1 MTSEKQE
8 QAVKWLTE
16 EVRSLRMAPAIN
28 GCGPENWVDLLEI
41 METCLEAVRDYH
53 FPDTRKMVP
62 LTLEQLRGMD
72 DKAVRVRVLESDC
85 QGLHTGIV
93 TMNDPNDSD
102 NGVYAGCAF
111 RCIKDYGKTWLAYD
125 YPPAHIDWE
134 VWMAEWR
141 NHYRS
146 GATAGTGYVCSSC
159 DMWNGR
165 KSHICPSCGKAM
177 DADGLSELE
186 KRLRG

>member
-111 RCIKDYGKTWLAYD
+111 TEAALPLELDMCAL
-125 YPPAHIDWE
+125 PAICGMDGNHTSARPAE
-134 VWMAEWR
+134 KRWMRTDCPSW
-141 NHYRS
+141 RS
-146 GATAGTGYVCSSC
+146 G
-159 DMWNGR
+159 
-165 KSHICPSCGKAM
+165 
-177 DADGLSELE
+177 
-186 KRLRG
+186 